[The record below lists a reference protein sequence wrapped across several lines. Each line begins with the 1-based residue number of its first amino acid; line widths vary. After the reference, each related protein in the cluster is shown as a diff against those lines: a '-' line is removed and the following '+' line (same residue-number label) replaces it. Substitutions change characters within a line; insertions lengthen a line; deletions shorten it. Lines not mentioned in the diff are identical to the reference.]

1 MAKQKKTTPD
11 SAATWEDASVLMPWA
26 DNPRDNDDAVE
37 GVANSI
43 KRFGFAAPIV
53 ARKAD
58 GMVIAGHTRLKA
70 AQRLGLTKVPVRY
83 MDLDPADSA
92 LLALADNKLSEA
104 ASWDDDALASIISK
118 LDEDDALLA
127 GFDAEEVR
135 SLLGEDLPVEAE
147 PGQPR
152 PFADSDIV
160 DAAFDYF
167 RATGFPY
174 RQLALHVSMQEIN
187 KLSALEEGDGWRTS
201 NLGYHVADTYHPH
214 RFHATVKDKRAPA
227 EAFEED
233 AWLRQSLELAL
244 EYGGA
249 IPAGAYGYLS
259 LTRGAQACSNFRPAV
274 AMMMYRRHCPEGGTA
289 LDTSTGYGGRL
300 VGFFAANNVK
310 RYIGI
315 DPSVET
321 HAANVQM
328 TSELGFDES
337 VELINLPAEDVPVDE
352 LRDSCDFAFTSPPY
366 FSKEHYCDEPTQSWV
381 RYKTPESWRDGFLA
395 PVLALQFAALR
406 SGALSIVN
414 IADVKVSGKLV
425 QLEEFVVEAALAAGF
440 EHVGTER
447 FTLTT
452 RFGANQAEG
461 VPTEPMFHF
470 LKP

>member
-1 MAKQKKTTPD
+1 MSKGKEKALD

-104 ASWDDDALASIISK
+104 ASWDDDALASILSR

-127 GFDAEEVR
+127 GFDAQEVA
-135 SLLGEDLPVEAE
+135 SLLGEALPVEAE

-152 PFADSDIV
+152 PFADSDVV

-174 RQLALHVSMQEIN
+174 RKLALHVSMQEIN
-187 KLSALEEGDGWRTS
+187 KLSALEESDGWRNS

-214 RFHATVKDKRAPA
+214 RFHATVKGKRAPA

-233 AWLRQSLELAL
+233 AWLRQSLELVL
-244 EYGGA
+244 EYGGK
-249 IPAGAYGYLS
+249 IPAGVYGTLS
-259 LTRGAQACSNFRPAV
+259 LTRGAQACANFRPAV
-274 AMMMYRRHCPEGGTA
+274 AMMMYRRHCPEGGTV

-321 HAANVQM
+321 HAGNVQM
-328 TSELGFDES
+328 TSELGFDDS
-337 VELINLPAEDVPVDE
+337 VELINLPAEDVPADE
-352 LRDSCDFAFTSPPY
+352 VRDSCDFAFTSPPY
-366 FSKEHYCDEPTQSWV
+366 FSKEHYCDEPTQSWI
-381 RYKTPESWRDGFLA
+381 RYKTPDEWVEGFLE

-406 SGALSIVN
+406 SGSLSIVN
-414 IADVKVSGKLV
+414 IADVNIAGTTVP
-425 QLEEFVVEAALAAGF
+425 LEGPVVEAALAAGF

-447 FTLTT
+447 FPLTR
-452 RFGANQAEG
+452 RFGANQLDEVAS
-461 VPTEPMFHF
+461 EPMFHF
-470 LKP
+470 RKP